1 MIPIFSFTFLQGE
14 WSRIQSK
21 IQGLII
27 CRFLCQLIISTWYTE
42 LQLYK
47 KFQLVL
53 KIFQSRL
60 KYGVI
65 HIARTH
71 KRRGE
76 GSSQMRTNAHKQ
88 EGGLI
93 LVIFVRMN
101 YVMTPI
107 IASKNRIFRRLMKSK
122 NKIKKTKMLLK
133 INKEFVCA
141 QYQIFTLGWKKC
153 QLYRKFYF
161 GLAKG

>member
-1 MIPIFSFTFLQGE
+1 
-14 WSRIQSK
+14 
-21 IQGLII
+21 
-27 CRFLCQLIISTWYTE
+27 
-42 LQLYK
+42 
-47 KFQLVL
+47 
-53 KIFQSRL
+53 
-60 KYGVI
+60 
-65 HIARTH
+65 
-71 KRRGE
+71 
-76 GSSQMRTNAHKQ
+76 MRTNAHKQ

-141 QYQIFTLGWKKC
+141 
-153 QLYRKFYF
+153 
-161 GLAKG
+161 